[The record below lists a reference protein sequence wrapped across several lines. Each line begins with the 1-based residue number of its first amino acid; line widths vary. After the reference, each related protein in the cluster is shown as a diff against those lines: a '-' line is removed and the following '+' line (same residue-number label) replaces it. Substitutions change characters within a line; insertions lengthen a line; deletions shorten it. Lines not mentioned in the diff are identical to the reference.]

1 MRQRIF
7 QNGRGIMIVSLGVV
21 GMFAMLPFAG
31 VAWAMARN
39 DLRKLRRG
47 IALPYQA
54 RLAKAGVVL
63 GAVGCVSS
71 ALGIGAFVAAGTLL
85 AGGVCF
91 IGIAVGLG

>member
-1 MRQRIF
+1 MRNRIF
-7 QNGRGIMIVSLGVV
+7 QNGRGIVIVSLGVI

-47 IALPYQA
+47 IALPYKA
-54 RLAKAGVVL
+54 RLAKAGVAL
-63 GAVGCVSS
+63 GAIGCISS
-71 ALGIGAFVAAGTLL
+71 ALGIGALVAAGTLL
-85 AGGVCF
+85 AGGACF